1 MIFSKLTGIFTFNN
15 NCARALVE
23 LGGGAHVGLPVR
35 CKSHNSKQPIHDWWL
50 TSAQMLIWHCDQSSQ
65 HIYMSAQK
73 WIWHSAVSNQST
85 HQTNQH
91 IKPNNTLKTFNSYR
105 SAVPAPYQTRF
116 MNTTHTV
123 HFYSQPA
130 KYPLRSALGMEAL
143 KQDSKELHWD
153 LNSWS
158 LAWESCSTDHWTTG
172 LYLGN
177 GTSVKF
183 MSPLGTSHSDS
194 FVFVTHIYHRYTGP
208 VCRES
213 SHQIS
218 PQ

>member
-1 MIFSKLTGIFTFNN
+1 MIFSKLIGIFTFNN

-23 LGGGAHVGLPVR
+23 LGGGAQVGLPVR

-105 SAVPAPYQTRF
+105 STVPAPYQTRF

-143 KQDSKELHWD
+143 KQDSMMWMSTQRHLNRKRRKEEEKKCVHTHEEVVHFRWCSFFD
-153 LNSWS
+153 DVFDDDDFRWC
-158 LAWESCSTDHWTTG
+158 SC
-172 LYLGN
+172 
-177 GTSVKF
+177 
-183 MSPLGTSHSDS
+183 
-194 FVFVTHIYHRYTGP
+194 
-208 VCRES
+208 CS
-213 SHQIS
+213 S
-218 PQ
+218 

>member
-1 MIFSKLTGIFTFNN
+1 M
-15 NCARALVE
+15 RALVE

-143 KQDSKELHWD
+143 KQDSVMWMLTQRHLNRKRRKEEEKNVSIRTKRLYIFDDVHF
-153 LNSWS
+153 SMMF
-158 LAWESCSTDHWTTG
+158 STMMIFDDVRVAA
-172 LYLGN
+172 
-177 GTSVKF
+177 VK
-183 MSPLGTSHSDS
+183 SKR
-194 FVFVTHIYHRYTGP
+194 I
-208 VCRES
+208 
-213 SHQIS
+213 IIIK
-218 PQ
+218 